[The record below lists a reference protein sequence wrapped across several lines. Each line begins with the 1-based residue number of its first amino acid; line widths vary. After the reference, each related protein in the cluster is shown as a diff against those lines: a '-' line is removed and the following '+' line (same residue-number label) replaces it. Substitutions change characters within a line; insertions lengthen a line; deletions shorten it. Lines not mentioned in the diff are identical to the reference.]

1 MLRQQ
6 TLQFSQK
13 IINQTAINTNNPFL
27 HIMFFDGCSKGNP
40 GLAGAGAVIYT
51 NNEEVWAGSS
61 FVGKQST
68 NNEAEYTGLI
78 LGLQKASE
86 MNIKNLFVKG
96 DSQLIIHQMTGK
108 YKCNS
113 PNLLPLYQAAKKLE
127 EGFENI
133 EYKHVLR
140 NLNHRAD
147 ELANNAITDQYV
159 KKLEKLVYK

>member
-1 MLRQQ
+1 
-6 TLQFSQK
+6 
-13 IINQTAINTNNPFL
+13 
-27 HIMFFDGCSKGNP
+27 
-40 GLAGAGAVIYT
+40 
-51 NNEEVWAGSS
+51 
-61 FVGKQST
+61 
-68 NNEAEYTGLI
+68 
-78 LGLQKASE
+78 
-86 MNIKNLFVKG
+86 
-96 DSQLIIHQMTGK
+96 MTGK